1 MQLHVGELEQELKR
15 VREEATADKK
25 KLKDKLEEEEQKTMR
40 PICC

>member
-25 KLKDKLEEEEQKTMR
+25 KLKDKLKEEEQKTMR